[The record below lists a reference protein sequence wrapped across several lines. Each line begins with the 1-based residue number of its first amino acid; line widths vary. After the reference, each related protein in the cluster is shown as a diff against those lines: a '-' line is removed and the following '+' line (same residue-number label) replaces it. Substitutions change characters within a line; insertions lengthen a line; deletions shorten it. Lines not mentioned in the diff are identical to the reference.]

1 MNNQIIINELQEV
14 INSFQNPKLYSFDIN
29 DYNKILE
36 KCVLLK
42 EFAATVFVYDYIL
55 LHGINVT
62 DETFNIIDKLHSKT
76 IPEFNNIVLP
86 ECNVKKLPSRRR
98 IHKIMKGHNYSKEY
112 NAAQK
117 YLEPS
122 KKILNENQSLKTL
135 HKDKLAKVISNEL
148 NIKIKEAKYI
158 ITKMKRIKFI

>member
-1 MNNQIIINELQEV
+1 
-14 INSFQNPKLYSFDIN
+14 
-29 DYNKILE
+29 
-36 KCVLLK
+36 
-42 EFAATVFVYDYIL
+42 
-55 LHGINVT
+55 
-62 DETFNIIDKLHSKT
+62 
-76 IPEFNNIVLP
+76 
-86 ECNVKKLPSRRR
+86 
-98 IHKIMKGHNYSKEY
+98 MKGHNYSKEY